1 MCCTWRRRRRH
12 NDTSVM
18 IMKFIS
24 SMLHRR
30 GRGAGGITYD
40 EAVAVARRYGIGQAI
55 EVACRKYGVSP
66 RQALA
71 DFDLVEPGATDED
84 IRRLAYT
91 SCQADEYGE

>member
-1 MCCTWRRRRRH
+1 M
-12 NDTSVM
+12 
-18 IMKFIS
+18 
-24 SMLHRR
+24 
-30 GRGAGGITYD
+30 
-40 EAVAVARRYGIGQAI
+40 ARRYGIGQAM

-66 RQALA
+66 RGALA